1 MYYEKPL
8 LFWDEIDAQKN
19 DVRGS
24 NLWYIFGANNFVESK
39 FWKFIVFSASW
50 NSHFCK
56 NGNNMFN
63 WKQVA
68 QRFDVDY
75 ERFRKFV
82 SQRFPD
88 LKPAE
93 TTAEV
98 AQLFRTLNPVCRFGP
113 DEHVE
118 SDKENDEDRP
128 ETADQPKKRSGLQRA
143 AETYLRQMYQL
154 RDVPVYFLRTEQIVF
169 LSHVF
174 YVRHNRSAAGGPVQ
188 GALDFRYHVRRLKRH
203 KVEIHR
209 LSRAAQWT
217 WFDPT

>member
-1 MYYEKPL
+1 
-8 LFWDEIDAQKN
+8 
-19 DVRGS
+19 
-24 NLWYIFGANNFVESK
+24 
-39 FWKFIVFSASW
+39 
-50 NSHFCK
+50 
-56 NGNNMFN
+56 MFN

-93 TTAEV
+93 TTPEV

-113 DEHVE
+113 DDRAE
-118 SDKENDEDRP
+118 SDKENDEDRS

-154 RDVPVYFLRTEQIVF
+154 RDMPIYFLRTEQIVF

-174 YVRHNRSAAGGPVQ
+174 YVQHNRSATEGPVE
-188 GALDFRYHVRRLKRH
+188 GALDFRHHIRRLKRH
-203 KVEIHR
+203 KVEIHQLSKDDALDLVRADVNRDR
-209 LSRAAQWT
+209 LRWLPLARLVSLQHVTVQVYHEHLRSMTETPQVKRR
-217 WFDPT
+217 

>member
-1 MYYEKPL
+1 
-8 LFWDEIDAQKN
+8 
-19 DVRGS
+19 
-24 NLWYIFGANNFVESK
+24 
-39 FWKFIVFSASW
+39 
-50 NSHFCK
+50 
-56 NGNNMFN
+56 MFN

-68 QRFDVDY
+68 KHFDVDY

-98 AQLFRTLNPVCRFGP
+98 AQLFRTLNPVCRFGSSGRTG
-113 DEHVE
+113 
-118 SDKENDEDRP
+118 SDKENDDDRS

-154 RDVPVYFLRTEQIVF
+154 RDVPVYFLRTEQVVF

-174 YVRHNRSAAGGPVQ
+174 YVQHNRSATGGPVD
-188 GALDFRYHVRRLKRH
+188 GALDSRHHIRRLKRH

-209 LSRAAQWT
+209 LSKDDALDLVRADVNGDRLRWLPLARLVSVQYVTAQVRNERLRGAIELSQE
-217 WFDPT
+217 DER